1 MQKILKWFTP
11 VLALGVAI
19 FIIFFLISINSD
31 DGFDDVEP
39 LVRKTEE
46 SSGQKEK
53 VWLDHFSI
61 TQREGYFYPVN
72 EVYVKVD
79 LDKKIETKTIYKLS
93 ASSLDPYQL
102 FCLKEELKQ
111 HKLRYYFTK
120 DKSGL
125 ELLIYSTNKTKLN
138 SLVRVLKKYQISAQ
152 VVPYKEDNK

>member
-11 VLALGVAI
+11 VLTLGVAI
-19 FIIFFLISINSD
+19 FIIYFLISINSN
-31 DGFDDVEP
+31 DGFSDVKP

-46 SSGQKEK
+46 PTAQKEK
-53 VWLDHFSI
+53 LWLDRFSI

-79 LDKKIETKTIYKLS
+79 LNEKILTKTIYKLS

-125 ELLIYSTNKTKLN
+125 ELLIYSTNKIKLN
-138 SLVRVLKKYQISAQ
+138 SLVRVLKKYQISAK
-152 VVPYKEDNK
+152 VMPYKEDT